1 MVPKD
6 IGGGIFYIEGG
17 GVNVVKIILWCG
29 GWSLFVYISNTR
41 QHGTPTGYLGGW
53 HTGGFGIV
61 IKRDNLFYYLI
72 K

>member
-6 IGGGIFYIEGG
+6 IGGHLLYRGG
-17 GVNVVKIILWCG
+17 GVNVIKIILWCG

-41 QHGTPTGYLGGW
+41 RHGTPPATKGAW
-53 HTGGFGIV
+53 HTGGVGIV
-61 IKRDNLFYYLI
+61 SKLDNLFYYLI